1 MLTMRGMND
10 RSWLTIAR
18 FACAGLAVVA
28 TGDGRRLADRPAAG
42 TSAVQAGADLARL
55 PAGLLRLFADPRPI
69 VGWYP
74 YPFLDPDLSGGYGG
88 VALSCIAI
96 AIGAAIGVWL
106 VVMLGQRVRLT
117 AIPDKVA
124 A

>member
-1 MLTMRGMND
+1 M
-10 RSWLTIAR
+10 
-18 FACAGLAVVA
+18 
-28 TGDGRRLADRPAAG
+28 
-42 TSAVQAGADLARL
+42 
-55 PAGLLRLFADPRPI
+55 
-69 VGWYP
+69 GWYP

>member
-1 MLTMRGMND
+1 VQFKQALIWLAYPLVFCAYSLIRG
-10 RSWLTIAR
+10 
-18 FACAGLAVVA
+18 
-28 TGDGRRLADRPAAG
+28 
-42 TSAVQAGADLARL
+42 
-55 PAGLLRLFADPRPI
+55 PI